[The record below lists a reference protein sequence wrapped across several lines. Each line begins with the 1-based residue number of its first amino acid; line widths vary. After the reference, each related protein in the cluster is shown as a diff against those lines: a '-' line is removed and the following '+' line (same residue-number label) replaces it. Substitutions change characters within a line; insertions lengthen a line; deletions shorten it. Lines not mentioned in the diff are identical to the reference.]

1 MKRMIKKLW
10 LPLSLGLI
18 VMAAVAVFPT
28 GGEAEVYDKVIRL
41 HVLANSDSE
50 ADQQLK
56 LKVRDA
62 ILVKAASLTEGCA
75 DRREAEAALAD
86 KTELLRL
93 TAEEALQENGCDR
106 TVAVTIGQEHYPTRE
121 YEGVRLPAGDYCSL
135 RVLIGEA
142 EGQNWWCVLFP
153 PLCVGSA
160 SEVEE
165 EMVSAGFTPGQVKI
179 LTESESPRYKLKFKI
194 LEILG
199 SLFS

>member
-1 MKRMIKKLW
+1 MKQTIKKLW
-10 LPLSLGLI
+10 LPLILALLPAILI
-18 VMAAVAVFPT
+18 TVCPTKSEAA
-28 GGEAEVYDKVIRL
+28 VYDKVIRL

-50 ADQQLK
+50 EDQALK

-62 ILVKAASLTEGCA
+62 VLVKAAALTEGCGNRIA
-75 DRREAEAALAD
+75 AEAALSEQ
-86 KTELLRL
+86 TELLR
-93 TAEEALQENGCDR
+93 AEAEKVLRENGCDSA
-106 TVAVTIGQEHYPTRE
+106 VAVTIGQEHYPTRA

-165 EMVSAGFTPGQVKI
+165 EMVSAGFTPGQIKI
-179 LTESESPRYKLKFKI
+179 LTETESPRYVLKFKI

-199 SLFS
+199 SLFP

>member
-1 MKRMIKKLW
+1 MKQTLKTLW
-10 LPLSLGLI
+10 LPLSLTLLLA
-18 VMAAVAVFPT
+18 VLVAVCPT
-28 GGEAEVYDKVIRL
+28 RSEAEVYDKVIRL
-41 HVLANSDSE
+41 HVLANSDKE
-50 ADQQLK
+50 EDQALK

-62 ILVKAASLTEGCA
+62 VLAKAAALTEGCT
-75 DRREAEAALAD
+75 DRIEAEATLSGQ
-86 KTELLRL
+86 TELLR
-93 TAEEALQENGCDR
+93 AEAEKTLRENGCTDE
-106 TVAVTIGQEHYPTRE
+106 VAVTIGQEHYPTRE
-121 YEGVRLPAGDYCSL
+121 YEGVRLPAGEYCSL

-179 LTESESPRYKLKFKI
+179 LTDAESPRYVLKFKL

>member
-1 MKRMIKKLW
+1 MKQALKKLW
-10 LPLSLGLI
+10 LPLSLTLFLTI
-18 VMAAVAVFPT
+18 LVAVCPT
-28 GGEAEVYDKVIRL
+28 KGEAEVYDKVIRL
-41 HVLANSDSE
+41 HVLANSDGE
-50 ADQQLK
+50 EDQALK

-62 ILVKAASLTEGCA
+62 VLVKAAALTEDCA
-75 DRREAEAALAD
+75 DRAEAEATLAAGTDVLQAEAEKAL
-86 KTELLRL
+86 R
-93 TAEEALQENGCDR
+93 ENGCDR
-106 TVAVTIGQEHYPTRE
+106 SVAVTIGKEHYPTRE

-160 SEVEE
+160 SEVKE

-179 LTESESPRYKLKFKI
+179 LTDSESPRYVLKFKL